1 MADGKLTKYQSFVQ
15 DSLVKLG
22 PRAREVAEYVM
33 EHPKAQQKEIAKAL
47 GISPQR
53 VSQIVRND
61 RYLSALPGLA
71 RRELKAYVPQAIR
84 RFKEL
89 GEQNENLEVSRKVVE
104 RALDTA
110 KVLESEPKIQINVF
124 QNMKNDEL
132 ARIVDQSKPTI
143 QDIVDVDLV
152 DEHGK

>member
-1 MADGKLTKYQSFVQ
+1 
-15 DSLVKLG
+15 
-22 PRAREVAEYVM
+22 M